1 LATNITINTTSTGM
15 SGFVQNALANTN
27 NIKTVTQTAFD
38 GTKETTELFI
48 LARNNAKLTG
58 KLLGHFLAH
67 NVLFDT

>member
-48 LARNNAKLTG
+48 
-58 KLLGHFLAH
+58 
-67 NVLFDT
+67 